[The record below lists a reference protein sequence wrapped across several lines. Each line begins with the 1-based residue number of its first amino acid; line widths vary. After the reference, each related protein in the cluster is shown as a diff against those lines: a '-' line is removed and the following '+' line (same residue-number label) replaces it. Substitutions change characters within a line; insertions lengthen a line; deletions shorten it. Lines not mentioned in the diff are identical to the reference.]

1 MNRKLIALT
10 AAVAALALPAA
21 SLAHSA
27 TSGSSSTTAAASANR
42 PHHHPTFAA
51 IAKELG
57 VDVATVKA
65 AFKANRPAEGQR
77 PTAAQREAVAAA
89 LGTTAAKLDAIM
101 KEHAP
106 QRGPKAP
113 IAQIAKELG
122 LSETA
127 VKAAFEANRPAPG
140 TKPTDANKNGLA
152 ASLGITRA
160 QLDALMDEYR
170 HAGPPAAGAATAQSG
185 SSTSA
190 S

>member
-42 PHHHPTFAA
+42 PHHHPPFAA

-122 LSETA
+122 LSEPSRRPSRPTA
-127 VKAAFEANRPAPG
+127 RLRAPSPRM
-140 TKPTDANKNGLA
+140 PT
-152 ASLGITRA
+152 R
-160 QLDALMDEYR
+160 
-170 HAGPPAAGAATAQSG
+170 TAWPRR
-185 SSTSA
+185 SA
-190 S
+190 SRVLNSTR